1 MAEQDEGVPA
11 NVNRDE
17 IKRFFDR
24 FGRVVDV
31 YAAGRKDSSGKF
43 FALKRFREVL
53 HTEILEKKMQ
63 GLMYRGNL
71 LKVNLAK
78 FERRMNESDTR
89 RAAGRD
95 SRIRDQ
101 WIDNSKNRQVQW
113 ANRKRHGRSFVEVVR
128 ENEEVK
134 HITKTSIPLKGN
146 MEMGKWLKRG
156 NETVKENINFN
167 NSVVPPVIG
176 SDSFNLNGLNGLNGM
191 GPIQKGDSNRT
202 DMGSAEQNMA
212 QRKVEQSKSR
222 VRKRSSRS
230 NRRESQEDQDNQLRA
245 TPKGNSINLND
256 NPSACPSSKT
266 PKESTN
272 SGYSCEIKGTQ
283 DIGKEIGF
291 QFDNVDLEIVQTLAN
306 GGGGLSVE
314 E

>member
-24 FGRVVDV
+24 FGRVLDV

-43 FALKRFREVL
+43 FALKRFKEVL

-113 ANRKRHGRSFVEVVR
+113 ANRKRHGRSFVVVVR
-128 ENEEVK
+128 ENEEVE

-146 MEMGKWLKRG
+146 MEMGKWLKR
-156 NETVKENINFN
+156 F
-167 NSVVPPVIG
+167 
-176 SDSFNLNGLNGLNGM
+176 
-191 GPIQKGDSNRT
+191 
-202 DMGSAEQNMA
+202 
-212 QRKVEQSKSR
+212 
-222 VRKRSSRS
+222 
-230 NRRESQEDQDNQLRA
+230 
-245 TPKGNSINLND
+245 
-256 NPSACPSSKT
+256 
-266 PKESTN
+266 TN
-272 SGYSCEIKGTQ
+272 SFD
-283 DIGKEIGF
+283 DIINMRDLSMGKLGVVTSRRQWINEELIVSSDGKNYRIGIVEYTDDWSPF
-291 QFDNVDLEIVQTLAN
+291 KECPFDKTENFDN
-306 GGGGLSVE
+306 E
-314 E
+314 EEKEDEEDDNDGISDTWMDEEAEEGEFIPEVPTRLWSPAIS